1 MRFDLPSFLTGT
13 AIVAAIAIVQPMQ
26 VSAKTAKEVA
36 QVAVPTTVRIDNPLG
51 IDKGGSGV
59 IIAKTGNTYT
69 VLTANHVVKNPNVE
83 YTVYTSKK
91 KVYKVTSVISLQKT
105 DNAPDLAIIK
115 FDSAEDQAVAP
126 ISNSDEASIGSGIYI
141 SGYPIAIDSKTE
153 REYEFT
159 AGQVTSRRD
168 QAKEGYGIRYDA
180 LTRRG
185 MSGGPVFD
193 VNGRVVGVHGQG
205 DREGIVKNES
215 AVGVTAVELK
225 TGFNA
230 AIPINTFTTL
240 MPQVGLKESDIAVD
254 NTPPENVAAVQP
266 SRQEVKSWEQD
277 FALSVGVGVLRQL
290 GVPIPFFGGFGF

>member
-1 MRFDLPSFLTGT
+1 M
-13 AIVAAIAIVQPMQ
+13 
-26 VSAKTAKEVA
+26 
-36 QVAVPTTVRIDNPLG
+36 
-51 IDKGGSGV
+51 
-59 IIAKTGNTYT
+59 
-69 VLTANHVVKNPNVE
+69 
-83 YTVYTSKK
+83 
-91 KVYKVTSVISLQKT
+91 TSVISLQKT